1 MAILP
6 LGSRRGQSCCAL
18 SLRRRARPEASFPHS
33 MGLLA
38 GRRDSGMQQSTGI
51 SDGCRLFARLSPAPG
66 VTAETSRAAHRIS
79 PQEWTGD
86 RNARRDYRSGNCRQ
100 RRRPGPVETLCRR
113 ALTATV
119 LLRSFCSLP
128 LVTLK
133 IVAAIHWQ
141 ALRLWLKGA
150 RLVPR
155 PNAAVGSDALN
166 TSLAT
171 RERHAYS
178 GPVLPVRGKRAR
190 VQ

>member
-18 SLRRRARPEASFPHS
+18 SLRRTARSEASFPHS

-51 SDGCRLFARLSPAPG
+51 SDGGRLFARLSTAPASR
-66 VTAETSRAAHRIS
+66 AETSGGAHRIS

-86 RNARRDYRSGNCRQ
+86 RNACRDYRNENCRQ
-100 RRRPGPVETLCRR
+100 RRLGPVETLCRR
-113 ALTATV
+113 APTATV

-178 GPVLPVRGKRAR
+178 GPVLPVRGKCAR